1 MPDLQHQLLEMLE
14 QYLKE
19 RDSALIAQLNAVTQ
33 RLEQDARDRRQLA
46 DKVRTLREQVNALT
60 QYLAACEQQ
69 AHHTPQESTPAQ
81 TKGGGSG
88 AARSFER

>member
-69 AHHTPQESTPAQ
+69 AHHTPPKSTPAQ
-81 TKGGGSG
+81 PKSGGSG
-88 AARSFER
+88 AARSFDR